1 MSKKK
6 STGQTFLILLNGR
19 YVDSAR
25 NHKVA
30 TRLANALRGRVLGKI
45 EIKKVFR

>member
-6 STGQTFLILLNGR
+6 PKGTVFLILLNGKK
-19 YVDSAR
+19 VDDAC

-30 TRLANALRGRVLGKI
+30 TRRANALRGKVLGKI
-45 EIKKVFR
+45 EIKKVS

>member
-6 STGQTFLILLNGR
+6 PMGIIFLILLNGER
-19 YVDSAR
+19 IDSAR

-30 TRLANALRGRVLGKI
+30 TRRANALRGKVLGKI
-45 EIKKVFR
+45 EIKKIS